1 MDDHAVCLKTHP
13 FNTFLGHGCVASYVA
28 SDPEAPGIWNNLRK
42 SRAVVF
48 RLFQKTVFLPP
59 NPVGFRLTCTQ
70 LWDIFFIRYHMY
82 QFAWIKHQSVNFFQS
97 YRGFVVL
104 LISLFPFIIFV
115 NMNCTFCILL
125 VCIKLCI
132 DHFPLHH
139 HHLHPTYTSTM
150 ATAFHSHIHSSPDPW
165 SSFPTVNPHSI
176 LRTPTCSRP
185 FPHLVISF
193 PPTGLFPSQNA
204 DSVHYVK

>member
-1 MDDHAVCLKTHP
+1 MLMLERPLSHKNRLVDSSIDWLMATTINILIFALFKKERSEVLGVRLFAFQHP
-13 FNTFLGHGCVASYVA
+13 FQNSSQGPAASTGICSFA
-28 SDPEAPGIWNNLRK
+28 SHKRK
-42 SRAVVF
+42 EKENICIV
-48 RLFQKTVFLPP
+48 
-59 NPVGFRLTCTQ
+59 
-70 LWDIFFIRYHMY
+70 
-82 QFAWIKHQSVNFFQS
+82 
-97 YRGFVVL
+97 
-104 LISLFPFIIFV
+104 FV